1 MTLDNVSKSNYNRD
15 DIRYIV
21 IHHTATDNN
30 ATAEDVLA
38 SMKKRYW
45 EPVPTNYIIDAS
57 WTVLNPV
64 PITEPAGWFSTKNW
78 WLTLDD
84 AIKLNWQSI
93 HIEVVGT
100 WTDTEN
106 PAQLPK
112 AQEDAL
118 RNLVAELQAKYPA
131 STVTAHSL
139 IDRNKWSCWQAI
151 VRTLA
156 EEPKAEQTTQ
166 PKSKWINISLS
177 RYYSVM
183 PNQTSYYWGR
193 TYEEDFKINCQW
205 DCLTTADWHQ
215 LQSSEAGL
223 VVACPKQYP
232 LGTKFYVEW
241 LWTVTCHDR
250 WWAIVKQWDT
260 IRLDVRSGIWDE
272 GRINIQTNKIRT
284 WKTRWYVLN

>member
-1 MTLDNVSKSNYNRD
+1 MKNR
-15 DIRYIV
+15 YG
-21 IHHTATDNN
+21 
-30 ATAEDVLA
+30 E
-38 SMKKRYW
+38 S
-45 EPVPTNYIIDAS
+45 VPTHFIVDTS

-64 PITEPAGWFSTKNW
+64 PITEPAGWFSTKNG

-118 RNLVAELQAKYPA
+118 RNLVLELQAKYPA

-139 IDRNKWSCWQAI
+139 IDRNKWSCWQAL

-156 EEPKAEQTTQ
+156 EEPKEE
-166 PKSKWINISLS
+166 PKWIDISLS

-183 PNQTSYYWGR
+183 PDQPEYYGWR

-223 VVACPKQYP
+223 VVACPKEYL
-232 LGTKFYVEW
+232 LGTKFYVEG

-250 WWAIVKQWDT
+250 GWAIVTQWQS
-260 IRLDVRSGIWDE
+260 IRLDIWSWIWIDWLH
-272 GRINIQTNKIRT
+272 NIQWNKIRT
-284 WKTRWYVLN
+284 WKTRGYVIEG